1 MRKSIILIIFVMVLI
16 MAGCTDSGG
25 DKETSNGKDITK
37 KINEI
42 IEREE
47 AKNIGTN
54 PNDGVDYDNSDL
66 KTIYL
71 AGGCFWGLEAYM
83 ERIYGV
89 ADVISGYANGNT
101 ENPTYEDV
109 SRKNTGHAETLKIQ
123 YDPARVSLDN
133 LLDYYLLVID
143 PTSLNKQGNDVGT
156 QYRTGIYFTDEKD
169 REIIEKKL
177 EDEQKKY
184 KDKIVVEV
192 EKLSNFYEAEAYHQD
207 YLDKNP
213 YGYCHID
220 LRKANEI
227 IIDKEKYKKPSD
239 DLLRKRLTNIQYN
252 VTQKSDTEQ
261 PFSNKYWNSEKK
273 GIYVDIVTGEPLF
286 VSSDKFNSGCGWP
299 SFSKPISKD
308 VVKYSSDN
316 SYNMDRVEVRS
327 RAGGS
332 HLGHVFE
339 DGPKE
344 SGGLRYCI
352 NGTALRFIPLE
363 NMDKEGYGYLKH
375 LVK

>member
-16 MAGCTDSGG
+16 VTGCTGSGG

-54 PNDGVDYDNSDL
+54 PNDGVDYSNSDL

-89 ADVISGYANGNT
+89 AEAISGYANGST

-109 SRKNTGHAETLKIQ
+109 SRKNTGHAETLKVQ
-123 YDPARVSLDN
+123 YDPKRVSLDD
-133 LLDYYLLVID
+133 LLDYYLQVID

-227 IIDKEKYKKPSD
+227 IINKEKYKKPSD

-308 VVKYSSDN
+308 VVKYSGDN

-352 NGTALRFIPLE
+352 NGAALRFVPLE
-363 NMDKEGYGYLKH
+363 DMDKEGYGYLKH

>member
-1 MRKSIILIIFVMVLI
+1 MRKSIILIIFAMVLI
-16 MAGCTDSGG
+16 MTGCTGPGG

-239 DLLRKRLTNIQYN
+239 DFLRKRLTSIQYN

-261 PFSNKYWNSEKK
+261 PFSNKYWNSENK

-352 NGTALRFIPLE
+352 NGAALRFVPLE
-363 NMDKEGYGYLKH
+363 DMDNEGYGYLKH

>member
-1 MRKSIILIIFVMVLI
+1 MRKSIILIIFALVLTVT
-16 MAGCTDSGG
+16 GCTDSGG

-83 ERIYGV
+83 EKIYGV
-89 ADVISGYANGNT
+89 ADAISGYANGNT

-109 SRKNTGHAETLKIQ
+109 SKKNTGHAETLKIQ

-143 PTSLNKQGNDVGT
+143 PTSFNKQGNDVGT

-227 IIDKEKYKKPSD
+227 IINKEKYKKPSD
-239 DLLRKRLTNIQYN
+239 DFLRKRLTSIQYN

-261 PFSNKYWNSEKK
+261 PFSNNYWNSENK

-308 VVKYSSDN
+308 VVKYSGDN

-327 RAGGS
+327 RAGDS

-352 NGTALRFIPLE
+352 NGAALRFIPLE
-363 NMDKEGYGYLKH
+363 EMDKEGYGYLKH

>member
-1 MRKSIILIIFVMVLI
+1 MNKLLVVAILVL
-16 MAGCTDSGG
+16 AVVLVACTN
-25 DKETSNGKDITK
+25 NGNSKIASSDGNITR

-42 IEREE
+42 IENEE
-47 AKNIGTN
+47 AKNVGTN
-54 PNDGVDYDNSDL
+54 PNDGVDYSNSDL

-89 ADVISGYANGNT
+89 AEAISGYANGST

-109 SRKNTGHAETLKIQ
+109 SRKNTGHAETLKVK
-123 YDPARVSLDN
+123 YDPKRVSLDD

-156 QYRTGIYFTDEKD
+156 QYRTGIYFADEND

-177 EDEQKKY
+177 EAEQKKY

-227 IIDKEKYKKPSD
+227 IINKEKYKKPSD
-239 DLLRKRLTNIQYN
+239 DFLRKRLTSIQYN

-261 PFSNKYWNSEKK
+261 PFSNKYWDSENK

-308 VVKYSSDN
+308 VVKYSGDN

-327 RAGGS
+327 RAGDS

-352 NGTALRFIPLE
+352 NGAALRFVPLE
-363 NMDKEGYGYLKH
+363 EMDTEGYGYLKH

>member
-1 MRKSIILIIFVMVLI
+1 MMT
-16 MAGCTDSGG
+16 GCTDSGG
-25 DKETSNGKDITK
+25 DKENSNGKDITK

-133 LLDYYLLVID
+133 LLDYYLQVID

-239 DLLRKRLTNIQYN
+239 DFLRKRLTNIQYN

-308 VVKYSSDN
+308 VVKYSGDN

-344 SGGLRYCI
+344 SGGLRFCI
-352 NGTALRFIPLE
+352 NGAALRFVPLE
-363 NMDKEGYGYLKH
+363 DMDKEGYGYLKH

>member
-1 MRKSIILIIFVMVLI
+1 MRKSIILIIFVMVL
-16 MAGCTDSGG
+16 MMTGCTDSGG

-89 ADVISGYANGNT
+89 AEAISGYANGST

-109 SRKNTGHAETLKIQ
+109 SRKNTGHAETLKVQ
-123 YDPARVSLDN
+123 YDPKRVSLDD
-133 LLDYYLLVID
+133 LLDYYLQVID

-227 IIDKEKYKKPSD
+227 IINKEKYKKPSD

-273 GIYVDIVTGEPLF
+273 GIYVDIVTVERLF

-308 VVKYSSDN
+308 VVKYSGDN

-327 RAGGS
+327 RSGNS

-352 NGTALRFIPLE
+352 NGAALRFVPLE
-363 NMDKEGYGYLKH
+363 DMDKEGYGYLKH

>member
-1 MRKSIILIIFVMVLI
+1 MRKSIILIIFVMVL
-16 MAGCTDSGG
+16 MMTGCTDSGG
-25 DKETSNGKDITK
+25 DKENSNGKDITK

-133 LLDYYLLVID
+133 LLDYYLQVID

-239 DLLRKRLTNIQYN
+239 DFLRKRLTNIQYN

-308 VVKYSSDN
+308 VVKYSGDN

-344 SGGLRYCI
+344 SGGLRFCI
-352 NGTALRFIPLE
+352 NGAALRFVPLE
-363 NMDKEGYGYLKH
+363 DMDKEGYGYLKH

>member
-1 MRKSIILIIFVMVLI
+1 MNKLLVVAILVL
-16 MAGCTDSGG
+16 AVVLVACTN
-25 DKETSNGKDITK
+25 NGNSKIASSDGNITR

-42 IEREE
+42 IENEE
-47 AKNIGTN
+47 AKNVGVN
-54 PNDGVDYDNSDL
+54 PNEGVDYKDAEL

-71 AGGCFWGLEAYM
+71 AGGCFWGLEAYI

-89 ADVISGYANGNT
+89 AEAISGYANGST
-101 ENPTYEDV
+101 ENPTYEDI
-109 SRKNTGHAETLKIQ
+109 SRKNTGHAETLKVQ
-123 YDPARVSLDN
+123 YDPARVSLDD
-133 LLDYYLLVID
+133 LLDYYLQVID

-156 QYRTGIYFTDEKD
+156 QYRTGIYFTDEND

-177 EDEQKKY
+177 EAEQKKH

-227 IIDKEKYKKPSD
+227 IINKEKYKKPSD

-261 PFSNKYWNSEKK
+261 PFSNKYWDSENK

-286 VSSDKFNSGCGWP
+286 VSSD
-299 SFSKPISKD
+299 
-308 VVKYSSDN
+308 
-316 SYNMDRVEVRS
+316 
-327 RAGGS
+327 
-332 HLGHVFE
+332 
-339 DGPKE
+339 
-344 SGGLRYCI
+344 
-352 NGTALRFIPLE
+352 
-363 NMDKEGYGYLKH
+363 
-375 LVK
+375 

>member
-1 MRKSIILIIFVMVLI
+1 MRKSIILIIFVMVL
-16 MAGCTDSGG
+16 MMTGCTDSGG

-89 ADVISGYANGNT
+89 AEAISGYANGNT

-123 YDPARVSLDN
+123 YDPARVSLDD

-177 EDEQKKY
+177 EAEQKKY

-227 IIDKEKYKKPSD
+227 IINKEKYKKPSD
-239 DLLRKRLTNIQYN
+239 DFLRKRLTSIQYN

-261 PFSNKYWNSEKK
+261 PFSNNYWNSENK

-308 VVKYSSDN
+308 VVKYSGDN

-327 RAGGS
+327 RAGDS

-352 NGTALRFIPLE
+352 NGAALRFIPLE
-363 NMDKEGYGYLKH
+363 EMDKEGYGYLKH

>member
-16 MAGCTDSGG
+16 VTGCTDSGG

-66 KTIYL
+66 KTMYL

-89 ADVISGYANGNT
+89 ADVISGYANGST

-109 SRKNTGHAETLKIQ
+109 SKKNTGHAETLKIQ
-123 YDPARVSLDN
+123 YDPERVSLDD

-192 EKLSNFYEAEAYHQD
+192 EKLNNFYEAEAYHQD

-227 IIDKEKYKKPSD
+227 IINKEKYKKPSD

-261 PFSNKYWNSEKK
+261 PFSNKYWNSENK

-308 VVKYSSDN
+308 VVKYSGDN

-327 RAGGS
+327 RSGDS

-344 SGGLRYCI
+344 SGGLRFCI
-352 NGTALRFIPLE
+352 NGAALRFVPLE
-363 NMDKEGYGYLKH
+363 EMDKEGYGYLKH

>member
-16 MAGCTDSGG
+16 VTGCTGPGES
-25 DKETSNGKDITK
+25 KETSNGKDITK

-66 KTIYL
+66 KTMYL

-89 ADVISGYANGNT
+89 ADAISGYANGNT

-109 SRKNTGHAETLKIQ
+109 SKKNTGHAETLKIQ

-133 LLDYYLLVID
+133 LLDFYLLVID

-177 EDEQKKY
+177 DAEQKKY

-227 IIDKEKYKKPSD
+227 IINKEKYKKPSD
-239 DLLRKRLTNIQYN
+239 DFLRKRLTSIQYN

-261 PFSNKYWNSEKK
+261 PFSNKYWDSENK

-327 RAGGS
+327 RAGDS

-352 NGTALRFIPLE
+352 NGAALRFIPLE
-363 NMDKEGYGYLKH
+363 DMDKEGYGYLKH

>member
-16 MAGCTDSGG
+16 VTGCTGPGES
-25 DKETSNGKDITK
+25 KETSNGKDITK

-89 ADVISGYANGNT
+89 ADAISGYANGNT

-109 SRKNTGHAETLKIQ
+109 SKKNTGHAETLKIQ
-123 YDPARVSLDN
+123 YDPARVSLDDI
-133 LLDYYLLVID
+133 LDYYLLVID

-169 REIIEKKL
+169 REIIDKKL
-177 EDEQKKY
+177 KEKQKKY

-192 EKLSNFYEAEAYHQD
+192 KKLSNFYEAEAYHQD

-239 DLLRKRLTNIQYN
+239 DFLRKRLTNIQYN

-261 PFSNKYWNSEKK
+261 PFSNKYWNSENK

-352 NGTALRFIPLE
+352 NGAALRFVPLE
-363 NMDKEGYGYLKH
+363 EMDKEGYGYLKH

>member
-1 MRKSIILIIFVMVLI
+1 MRKSIILIIFVMFLI
-16 MAGCTDSGG
+16 VTGCTGPGES
-25 DKETSNGKDITK
+25 KETSNGKDITK

-66 KTIYL
+66 KTMYL

-89 ADVISGYANGNT
+89 ADVISGYANGST

-109 SRKNTGHAETLKIQ
+109 SKKNTGHAETLKIQ

-133 LLDYYLLVID
+133 LLDYYLQVID

-239 DLLRKRLTNIQYN
+239 DFLRKRLTNIQYN

-308 VVKYSSDN
+308 VVMYSSDN

-352 NGTALRFIPLE
+352 NGAALRFIPLE
-363 NMDKEGYGYLKH
+363 EMDKEGYGYLKH

>member
-1 MRKSIILIIFVMVLI
+1 MRKSIILIIFVMVL
-16 MAGCTDSGG
+16 MMTGCTDSGG

-54 PNDGVDYDNSDL
+54 PNDGVDYDKSDL

-89 ADVISGYANGNT
+89 AEAISGYANGST

-109 SRKNTGHAETLKIQ
+109 SRKNTGHAETLKVQ
-123 YDPARVSLDN
+123 YDPKRVSLDD
-133 LLDYYLLVID
+133 LLDYYLQVID

-227 IIDKEKYKKPSD
+227 IINKEKYKKPSD

-308 VVKYSSDN
+308 VVKYSGDN

-327 RAGGS
+327 RSGDS

-352 NGTALRFIPLE
+352 NGAALRFVPLE
-363 NMDKEGYGYLKH
+363 DMDKEGYGYLKH

>member
-1 MRKSIILIIFVMVLI
+1 MRKSIILIIFVMVL
-16 MAGCTDSGG
+16 MMTGCTDSGG

-89 ADVISGYANGNT
+89 AEAISGYANGST

-109 SRKNTGHAETLKIQ
+109 SRKNTGHAETLKVQ
-123 YDPARVSLDN
+123 YDPKRVSLDD
-133 LLDYYLLVID
+133 LLDYYLQVID

-227 IIDKEKYKKPSD
+227 IINKEKYKKPSD

-308 VVKYSSDN
+308 VVKYSGDN

-327 RAGGS
+327 RSGDS

-352 NGTALRFIPLE
+352 NGAALRFVPLE
-363 NMDKEGYGYLKH
+363 DMDKEGYGYLKH

>member
-1 MRKSIILIIFVMVLI
+1 MNKLLVVAILVL
-16 MAGCTDSGG
+16 AVVLVACTN
-25 DKETSNGKDITK
+25 NGNSKIASSDGNITR

-42 IEREE
+42 IENEE
-47 AKNIGTN
+47 AKNVGVN
-54 PNDGVDYDNSDL
+54 PNEGVDYKDAAL

-89 ADVISGYANGNT
+89 AEAISGYANGST

-109 SRKNTGHAETLKIQ
+109 SRKNTGHAETLKVQ
-123 YDPARVSLDN
+123 YDPKRVSLDD
-133 LLDYYLLVID
+133 LLDYYLQVID

-227 IIDKEKYKKPSD
+227 IINKEKYKKPSD
-239 DLLRKRLTNIQYN
+239 DLLRKRLTNI
-252 VTQKSDTEQ
+252 
-261 PFSNKYWNSEKK
+261 
-273 GIYVDIVTGEPLF
+273 
-286 VSSDKFNSGCGWP
+286 
-299 SFSKPISKD
+299 
-308 VVKYSSDN
+308 
-316 SYNMDRVEVRS
+316 
-327 RAGGS
+327 
-332 HLGHVFE
+332 
-339 DGPKE
+339 
-344 SGGLRYCI
+344 
-352 NGTALRFIPLE
+352 
-363 NMDKEGYGYLKH
+363 
-375 LVK
+375 

>member
-1 MRKSIILIIFVMVLI
+1 MRKSIILIIFVMVL
-16 MAGCTDSGG
+16 MMTGCTDSGG

-71 AGGCFWGLEAYM
+71 DGGCFWGLEAYM

-89 ADVISGYANGNT
+89 AEAISGYANGST

-109 SRKNTGHAETLKIQ
+109 SRKNTGHAETLKVQ
-123 YDPARVSLDN
+123 YDPKRVSLDD
-133 LLDYYLLVID
+133 LLDYYLQVID

-156 QYRTGIYFTDEKD
+156 QYRTGVYFTDEED

-177 EDEQKKY
+177 EAEQKKY

-227 IIDKEKYKKPSD
+227 IINKEKYKKPSD

-308 VVKYSSDN
+308 VVKYSGDN

-352 NGTALRFIPLE
+352 NGAALRFVPLE
-363 NMDKEGYGYLKH
+363 DMDKEGYGYLKH

>member
-1 MRKSIILIIFVMVLI
+1 MRKSTILIIFVMVLI
-16 MAGCTDSGG
+16 VTGCTGSGG

-89 ADVISGYANGNT
+89 AEAISGYANGST
-101 ENPTYEDV
+101 ENPTYEDI

-123 YDPARVSLDN
+123 YDPKRVSLDD
-133 LLDYYLLVID
+133 LLDYYLQVID

-227 IIDKEKYKKPSD
+227 IINKEKYKKPSD

-308 VVKYSSDN
+308 VVKYSGDN

-352 NGTALRFIPLE
+352 NGAALRFVPLE
-363 NMDKEGYGYLKH
+363 DMDKEGYGYLKH

>member
-16 MAGCTDSGG
+16 MTGCTDSGG

-83 ERIYGV
+83 ERVYGV
-89 ADVISGYANGNT
+89 ADVVSGYANGKT
-101 ENPTYEDV
+101 ENPTYDDV
-109 SRKNTGHAETLKIQ
+109 SHKNTGHAETLKIQ

-156 QYRTGIYFTDEKD
+156 QYRTGVYFTDEKD

-177 EDEQKKY
+177 EAEQKKY

-227 IIDKEKYKKPSD
+227 IINKEKYKKPSD
-239 DLLRKRLTNIQYN
+239 DLLRKRLTSIQYN

-308 VVKYSSDN
+308 VVKYSGDN

-352 NGTALRFIPLE
+352 NGAALRFVPLE
-363 NMDKEGYGYLKH
+363 DMDKEGYGYLKH